1 VIIVSKLA
9 DALNKIQDGLT
20 ELDEVVNVLD
30 TEICGSRKV
39 INVMSLRD
47 LEQIPGELKC
57 EAKGGFK
64 EYSKKFMGT
73 EFVFWE
79 GYWVIESSEVA

>member
-1 VIIVSKLA
+1 MSKLEN
-9 DALNKIQDGLT
+9 ALTKIQDGLT

-64 EYSKKFMGT
+64 EHSKKFMGA

-79 GYWVIESSEVA
+79 GYWVIETSEVA